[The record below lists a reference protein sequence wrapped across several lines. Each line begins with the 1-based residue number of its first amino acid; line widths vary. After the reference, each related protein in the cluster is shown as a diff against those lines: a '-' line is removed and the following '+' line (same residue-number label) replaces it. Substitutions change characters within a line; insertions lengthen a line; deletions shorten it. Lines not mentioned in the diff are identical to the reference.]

1 MTSPVMTGRGRADPR
16 RPAARFPPGVDP
28 HAASCRIVGA
38 VDDHLSVGR
47 LAELAGITVRTLHHY
62 DEIGLVRP
70 SARTPAGYRAYA
82 PGDVERL
89 RQVLMYRR
97 LGFGLREV
105 AALVADPAADAVAH
119 LRRQRELLLSRRD
132 QVDAMVAAIDKELEA
147 RAMGMNLTPAEQ
159 LEVFGTGKA
168 GGEWADEA
176 EQRWGDAGAFRESRR
191 RAAGYG
197 KDEWARIK
205 AEADE
210 NVRAF
215 AAALRA
221 GRPAGGPDATD
232 LAERHRQHVSRYFY
246 DCGYAMHRG
255 LAEMYVTDPRFTAA
269 YDDVEPGLAR
279 YVRDAI
285 LANADRR
292 EPAG

>member
-1 MTSPVMTGRGRADPR
+1 
-16 RPAARFPPGVDP
+16 
-28 HAASCRIVGA
+28 

-47 LAELAGITVRTLHHY
+47 LAELAGVTVRTLHHY

-70 SARTPAGYRAYA
+70 SARTAGGYRAYA

-89 RQVLMYRR
+89 RRVLTYRR
-97 LGFGLREV
+97 LGFALREV
-105 AALVADPAADAVAH
+105 AELVTDPDVDAVAH
-119 LRRQRELLLSRRD
+119 LRRQRALLVSRRE

-147 RAMGMNLTPAEQ
+147 SAMGINLTPEEQ

-176 EQRWGDAGAFRESRR
+176 EQRWGGTDAYRESRR

-197 KDEWARIK
+197 KDDWARIK
-205 AEADE
+205 AETDE

-221 GRPAGGPDATD
+221 GRPADGPEAAA
-232 LAERHRQHVSRYFY
+232 LAERHRAHIGRYFY
-246 DCGYAMHRG
+246 DCGYAAHRG
-255 LAEMYVTDPRFTAA
+255 LAEMYVTDPRFTAT
-269 YDDVEPGLAR
+269 YDAAEPGLAR

-285 LANADRR
+285 VANADRR
-292 EPAG
+292 ERGA

>member
-1 MTSPVMTGRGRADPR
+1 MSPVRA
-16 RPAARFPPGVDP
+16 AGLDP

-47 LAELAGITVRTLHHY
+47 LAALAGITVRTLHHY

-70 SARTPAGYRAYA
+70 SARTPSGYRAYA

-89 RQVLMYRR
+89 RQVLTYRR

-105 AALVADPAADAVAH
+105 AELVADPAVDAAAH
-119 LRRQRELLLSRRD
+119 LRRQRELLLSQRE

-147 RAMGMNLTPAEQ
+147 RKMGMNLTPAEQ

-176 EQRWGDAGAFRESRR
+176 EQRWGDTDAYRESQR

-197 KDEWARIK
+197 KDDWARIK

-210 NVRAF
+210 NVQAL

-221 GRPAGGPDATD
+221 GQPAGGPVAGG
-232 LAERHRQHVSRYFY
+232 LAEAHRQHISRYFY
-246 DCGYAMHRG
+246 DCGYAAHRG
-255 LAEMYVTDPRFTAA
+255 LAEMYLADPRFTAA
-269 YDDVEPGLAR
+269 YDEVEPGLAR
-279 YVRDAI
+279 YVHDAI
-285 LANADRR
+285 VANADRR

>member
-1 MTSPVMTGRGRADPR
+1 MLGFVEE
-16 RPAARFPPGVDP
+16 
-28 HAASCRIVGA
+28 
-38 VDDHLSVGR
+38 HLTVGR
-47 LAELAGITVRTLHHY
+47 LAELAGVTVRTLHHY
-62 DEIGLVRP
+62 DEIGLVCP
-70 SARTPAGYRAYA
+70 SGRTAAGYRVYSA
-82 PGDVERL
+82 PDVERL
-89 RQVLMYRR
+89 RQVLQYRR

-105 AALVADPAADAVAH
+105 AELVSDPDADAVAH
-119 LRRQRELLLSRRD
+119 LRRQRGLLLSQRE

-147 RAMGMNLTPAEQ
+147 RKMGMNLTPAEQ

-176 EQRWGDAGAFRESRR
+176 ERRWGDTDAYRESQR

-197 KDEWARIK
+197 KDDWVRIK

-210 NVRAF
+210 NVLAF

-221 GRPAGGPDATD
+221 GKPAGGPDATD
-232 LAERHRQHVSRYFY
+232 LAERHRQHISRYFY

-255 LAEMYVTDPRFTAA
+255 LADMYVTDPRFTAA
-269 YDDVEPGLAR
+269 YDEVEPGLAR

-285 LANADRR
+285 VANADRR